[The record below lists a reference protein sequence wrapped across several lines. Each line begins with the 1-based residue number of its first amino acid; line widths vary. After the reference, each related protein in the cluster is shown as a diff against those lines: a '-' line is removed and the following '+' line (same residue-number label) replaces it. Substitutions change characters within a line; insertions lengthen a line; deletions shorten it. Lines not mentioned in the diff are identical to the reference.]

1 MPPLSFTD
9 DEMDSL
15 TALASALPPAAR
27 DGFLR
32 LVANKLSGYPSG
44 ARGPGL
50 VHRLAAEAQR
60 DLLNGGKYGRPYS
73 VREDRKDR
81 GIDAEQDDIIPAN
94 AAGAE
99 LAATARLLRALE
111 R

>member
-60 DLLNGGKYGRPYS
+60 DLLNGGKNGRPYS
-73 VREDRKDR
+73 VREGRKGPGVTSR
-81 GIDAEQDDIIPAN
+81 PGPPLPPHPPTPR
-94 AAGAE
+94 
-99 LAATARLLRALE
+99 LAPPPL
-111 R
+111 